1 MGERR
6 LRSCLE
12 VSVGPGSACVPQAAF
27 GVSPKTSLSGASSE
41 TLNAAHGD
49 RKNLAR
55 LKHLSRSLQTCAGFG
70 KVSEI
75 GDFCPKEERAR
86 EEARGGSRGAATLR
100 GMSLKI
106 KWNDDRVKGAA
117 TAVVLITRF
126 RLAQGHWGGL
136 IQASL
141 VEYREDYEGY
151 KARHPTRTLAAAKDS
166 SGLVNA
172 QRREFYEKLVAAVE
186 TLLARVERNRTR
198 FSSLIE
204 LDNYLASQLKSFE

>member
-1 MGERR
+1 M
-6 LRSCLE
+6 
-12 VSVGPGSACVPQAAF
+12 
-27 GVSPKTSLSGASSE
+27 
-41 TLNAAHGD
+41 
-49 RKNLAR
+49 
-55 LKHLSRSLQTCAGFG
+55 LKHPNRIPQTCAGFG
-70 KVSEI
+70 KACEI
-75 GDFCPKEERAR
+75 GDFGPKEERAR

-106 KWNDDRVKGAA
+106 KWNDDRVEGAA